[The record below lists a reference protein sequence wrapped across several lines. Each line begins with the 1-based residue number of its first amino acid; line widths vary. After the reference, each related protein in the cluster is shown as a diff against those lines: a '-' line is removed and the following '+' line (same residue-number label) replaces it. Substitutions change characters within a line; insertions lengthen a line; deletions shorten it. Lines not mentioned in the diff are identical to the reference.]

1 MFSEIIHYIII
12 SKYTQECTQLIE
24 LFIKNFLGS
33 AYHPLPSKYDISKAP
48 SIPSNPLAIKLNSVI
63 RTVRSPTQE
72 EFMYYNIPPRSLA
85 QRLHPPVWT

>member
-1 MFSEIIHYIII
+1 MHP
-12 SKYTQECTQLIE
+12 IE

-72 EFMYYNIPPRSLA
+72 ECITIPP
-85 QRLHPPVWT
+85 HFYP